1 MDGADDE
8 DRTVFLP
15 GGTAPPVA
23 PSSPSAPPPFA
34 PSAPPSAAPR
44 REGSG
49 IQVGDVLNHIFE
61 VRRFIARGGM
71 GEVFEG
77 ANVNS
82 EERVAIKVM
91 LPALAA
97 DPNIQAMF
105 RKEARTLTR
114 LSDPALVQYRVLA
127 QEPQLGVLYIVTE
140 YIDGANLC
148 DLLGTLK
155 PSGAELVGL
164 ARRLAGGLAVA
175 HGLGA
180 IHRDISPD
188 NILLE
193 DGRLDRAK
201 VIDFGIAK
209 DLDPG
214 AKTVVGDGFAGKM
227 GYVAPEQLGD
237 FDRQVGRWTDV
248 YSLGLVLLAVATGRN
263 PDLSGS
269 FVDAIEKRR
278 RGPDLSGVPAELAP
292 TLAAMVAPDP
302 AKRLRSMDAVLDALR
317 PGAAEATVMAP
328 AASSPP
334 ASPPTP
340 PAVAR
345 KADGTN
351 NRPLVI
357 GGAVGAAA
365 LLAGIGYLAFG
376 DTSRPAS
383 STGVPAA
390 TRGGTDIAP
399 IRASIDR
406 ALPGIACSWL
416 DVTGVSEGPDGV
428 VAALAGASSD
438 PAGAQA
444 AVAGAVAA
452 GGGSLASTDFADVA
466 PINREMCTSLDVFRR
481 IRGSGPSMLSMAQ
494 RKFEMSRLPNGTYQ
508 GQIGARIVITL
519 DIGDP
524 SRQFALYGMEPN
536 GKVETLFA
544 DRKALADYLAADG
557 GHGLI
562 TALGGDR
569 YRLQLDANHSGW
581 SGFLL
586 LTGRGGLPTPLVE
599 TATGK
604 RAADWPS
611 RFAAAAAANG
621 WQAHMA
627 WVRTVDE
634 IPN

>member
-1 MDGADDE
+1 
-8 DRTVFLP
+8 
-15 GGTAPPVA
+15 
-23 PSSPSAPPPFA
+23 
-34 PSAPPSAAPR
+34 
-44 REGSG
+44 
-49 IQVGDVLNHIFE
+49 
-61 VRRFIARGGM
+61 
-71 GEVFEG
+71 
-77 ANVNS
+77 
-82 EERVAIKVM
+82 
-91 LPALAA
+91 
-97 DPNIQAMF
+97 MF

-148 DLLGTLK
+148 DLLTTLK
-155 PSGAELVGL
+155 PTAAELIGL
-164 ARRLAGGLAVA
+164 TRRLAGGLAVA

-237 FDRQVGRWTDV
+237 FDRQVGPWTDV
-248 YSLGLVLLAVATGRN
+248 YSLGLVILAVATGRN
-263 PDLSGS
+263 ADLSGS

-278 RGPDLSGVPAELAP
+278 RGPDLSGVPAELRP
-292 TLAAMVAPDP
+292 TLTAMLAPDP
-302 AKRLRSMDAVLDALR
+302 AQRLRSMEAVLDALR
-317 PGAAEATVMAP
+317 GGGPEPTIM
-328 AASSPP
+328 ASSATP
-334 ASPPTP
+334 ASAAPPSAPSAGGRRAEGTG
-340 PAVAR
+340 R
-345 KADGTN
+345 K
-351 NRPLVI
+351 PLVI
-357 GGAVGAAA
+357 GGAVGGAA
-365 LLAGIGYLAFG
+365 LLAGLGYLAFG
-376 DTSRPAS
+376 GTSRPS
-383 STGVPAA
+383 PTGAAAPAAA
-390 TRGGTDIAP
+390 TRSGADIAP

-416 DVTGVSEGPDGV
+416 DVTGVAQGPDGV
-428 VAALAGASSD
+428 VATLAGASND
-438 PAGAQA
+438 PTGAQA

-452 GGGSLASTDFADVA
+452 GGGALASTDFADVA
-466 PINREMCTSLDVFRR
+466 PINHDMCTSLDVFRK
-481 IRGSGPSMLSMAQ
+481 IRAEGPSMLSLAQ
-494 RKFEMSRLPNGTYQ
+494 RKFEMSRLPNGTYK
-508 GQIGARIVITL
+508 GQIGARIVLTL
-519 DIGDP
+519 NVGDP
-524 SRQFALYGMEPN
+524 TRQFAFYGMEPD
-536 GKVETLFA
+536 GKVEALFA
-544 DRKALADYLAADG
+544 DRKALSDYLASSG
-557 GHGLI
+557 GSGLI
-562 TALGGDR
+562 TDLGGDR

-586 LTGRGGLPTPLVE
+586 LTGRSGLPTPLVA

-604 RAADWPS
+604 RAADWPQQ
-611 RFAAAAAANG
+611 FAQAASANG